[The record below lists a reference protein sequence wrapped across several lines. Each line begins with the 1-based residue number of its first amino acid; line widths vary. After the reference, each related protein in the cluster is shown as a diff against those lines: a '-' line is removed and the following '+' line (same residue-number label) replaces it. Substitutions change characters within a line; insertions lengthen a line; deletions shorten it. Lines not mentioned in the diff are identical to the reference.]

1 MVSRNFAEKIA
12 GRKAVGAAGE
22 QEACDFLESRGM
34 QILERNWRGGH
45 TEVDVIALDAAG
57 LHFVEVKTRVAPL
70 AASPEENVRSAKMR
84 TLVKAAQ
91 IYLHGKDTSRRAL
104 QDCEVFFDVVSVV
117 LDRENTSIE
126 FLPNAFIPLYM

>member
-1 MVSRNFAEKIA
+1 MPSEQLK
-12 GRKAVGAAGE
+12 GRKGIGSAGE
-22 QEACDFLESRGM
+22 SLACSWLEAHGM

-45 TEVDVIALDAAG
+45 TEVDVIALDASG

-91 IYLHGKDTSRRAL
+91 IYLHGKDPSRRAL
-104 QDCEVFFDVVSVV
+104 QGCEVFFDVVSVV
-117 LDRENTSIE
+117 LDRENTSVE